1 MRNLFLGVCLAPYRV
16 DLYNYLNKHFECD
29 IYFQYERMRSQNYNM
44 QLLLDKCEFIP
55 AILKNRKI
63 GNRMVIKDLNRL
75 LRTNNPNFVF
85 VPEFSLLTIQILWL
99 KFIHRYKFKVICVCD
114 DSYDMVMGND
124 FSKFHRLAR
133 RILTPFLDNLVVVD
147 DKVRVWYQQN
157 YHKGVWLPIISDE
170 KKMRGKYRDLLP
182 LSCQIEEEYGLRGKK
197 VILFVGRLVGLKNVS
212 TLIRAYVPLKEKA
225 ALVVIGDG
233 ECKEELKQLDVQL
246 DANVIFTGR
255 KEGDEL
261 MAWYNIADMFVLPS
275 TQEAFG
281 AVTNEAL
288 LAGCYSFVSEKAGSS
303 SLIENGVNG
312 HIFNPC
318 RDEELTSLLRA
329 YIDKMNNKGSI
340 VLKPD
345 LMLWSFQERIQSTLH
360 EISK

>member
-1 MRNLFLGVCLAPYRV
+1 M
-16 DLYNYLNKHFECD
+16 
-29 IYFQYERMRSQNYNM
+29 
-44 QLLLDKCEFIP
+44 
-55 AILKNRKI
+55 
-63 GNRMVIKDLNRL
+63 
-75 LRTNNPNFVF
+75 
-85 VPEFSLLTIQILWL
+85 
-99 KFIHRYKFKVICVCD
+99 
-114 DSYDMVMGND
+114 
-124 FSKFHRLAR
+124 
-133 RILTPFLDNLVVVD
+133 
-147 DKVRVWYQQN
+147 
-157 YHKGVWLPIISDE
+157 